1 MTNLLSLKKDLN
13 TQELAM
19 LSTEIE
25 RRKKSRAVLWVLW
38 LFTGTIGGHRYYLG
52 DKGRALLQ
60 TIVFILA
67 IVLGFSLMAS
77 AENEVEA
84 LIYGP
89 MALFMFLSVPALW
102 AIIDAFFIG
111 RRLARKNEEIEISII
126 KQIKSMRSPTTAP
139 PTP

>member
-67 IVLGFSLMAS
+67 IVLGFSLIAS

-126 KQIKSMRSPTTAP
+126 KQIKSMRSTTTAP

>member
-67 IVLGFSLMAS
+67 IVLGFSLIAS

-111 RRLARKNEEIEISII
+111 RRLTAKNAAIEKQII
-126 KQIKSMRSPTTAP
+126 KEIKGMRSTTAP
-139 PTP
+139 

>member
-67 IVLGFSLMAS
+67 IVLGFSLIAS

-126 KQIKSMRSPTTAP
+126 KQIKSMRSTTTAP
-139 PTP
+139 PAP

>member
-13 TQELAM
+13 TQELVM

-67 IVLGFSLMAS
+67 IVLGFSLIAS

-126 KQIKSMRSPTTAP
+126 KQIKSMRSTTTAP
-139 PTP
+139 PAP

>member
-13 TQELAM
+13 AQELAM

-67 IVLGFSLMAS
+67 IVLGFSLIAS

-126 KQIKSMRSPTTAP
+126 KQIKSMRSTTTAP
-139 PTP
+139 

>member
-67 IVLGFSLMAS
+67 IVLGFSLIAS

-126 KQIKSMRSPTTAP
+126 KQIKSMRSTTTAP
-139 PTP
+139 

>member
-67 IVLGFSLMAS
+67 IVLGFSLIAS
-77 AENEVEA
+77 AENEIEA

-126 KQIKSMRSPTTAP
+126 KQIKSMRSTTTAP
-139 PTP
+139 

>member
-13 TQELAM
+13 TQELVM

-25 RRKKSRAVLWVLW
+25 RGKKSRAVLWVLW
-38 LFTGTIGGHRYYLG
+38 LFTGTIGDHRYYLG

-67 IVLGFSLMAS
+67 IVLGFSLIAS

-126 KQIKSMRSPTTAP
+126 KQIKSMRSTTTAP
-139 PTP
+139 

>member
-67 IVLGFSLMAS
+67 IVLGFSLIAS

-89 MALFMFLSVPALW
+89 MALFMFLSVPVLW

-126 KQIKSMRSPTTAP
+126 KQIKSMRSTTTAP
-139 PTP
+139 